1 MDAYLEIRL
10 LPDPEFAPT
19 TLMNVLFSKLHHALT
34 ALGGGK
40 IGVSFPDVEPKKPA
54 LGQRLRLH
62 GSQADLAALMASSLL
77 VGMRDHT
84 AVTAIAEVP
93 AHAKA
98 RVVRRVH
105 EKSSLDRQ
113 RRRIAKR
120 KGVSAERARE
130 MLPDSVVIKPLKLPY
145 VTVSSQSTDQKF
157 RLFIEH
163 LAIQDQAAPGKFS
176 AYGLSPTATIPWF

>member
-105 EKSSLDRQ
+105 EKAAWTGNGGGSRNVRGQRGTGAGDVARQ
-113 RRRIAKR
+113 RGDQTLETALRDGEQSEHGSKIP
-120 KGVSAERARE
+120 VVYRAFG
-130 MLPDSVVIKPLKLPY
+130 DSR
-145 VTVSSQSTDQKF
+145 SSG
-157 RLFIEH
+157 
-163 LAIQDQAAPGKFS
+163 AGK
-176 AYGLSPTATIPWF
+176 I

>member
-19 TLMNVLFSKLHHALT
+19 ILMNALFSKLHRAL
-34 ALGGGK
+34 AQSSGN
-40 IGVSFPDVEPKKPA
+40 IGVSFPDVEAKKPA

-62 GSQADLAALMASSLL
+62 GNPADLAALMASNWL

-84 AVTAIAEVP
+84 AVTGIAEVP

-105 EKSSLDRQ
+105 EKSSLERQ
-113 RRRIAKR
+113 RRRVVKR
-120 KGVSAERARE
+120 KGVSAEQARE
-130 MLPDSVVIKPLKLPY
+130 LLPDSVTIKPLKLPY
-145 VTVSSQSTDQKF
+145 VTVSSRSTDQKF

-163 LAIQDQAAPGKFS
+163 LAVQEHAVTGTFN
-176 AYGLSPTATIPWF
+176 AYGLSPTATVPWF

>member
-19 TLMNVLFSKLHHALT
+19 VLMNALFSKLHRAL
-34 ALGGGK
+34 AAQGGGK
-40 IGVSFPDVEPKKPA
+40 IGVSFPDVEAKKPA

-62 GSQADLAALMASSLL
+62 GNQTDLVALMASNWL

-84 AVTAIAEVP
+84 AVTDIAEVP

-105 EKSSLDRQ
+105 EKSSLERQ
-113 RRRIAKR
+113 RRRKVAR
-120 KGVSAERARE
+120 KGVSAEQARE
-130 MLPDSVVIKPLKLPY
+130 LLPDSVVIKPLKLPY
-145 VTVSSQSTDQKF
+145 VMVSSQSTGQKF
-157 RLFIEH
+157 RLFVEH
-163 LAIQDQAAPGKFS
+163 LAVQDQAVAGIFS
-176 AYGLSPTATIPWF
+176 AYGLSPTATVPWF

>member
-19 TLMNVLFSKLHHALT
+19 VLMNALFSKLHRALV
-34 ALGGGK
+34 AQGGGK
-40 IGVSFPDVEPKKPA
+40 IGVSFPDVEAKQPT

-62 GSQADLAALMASSLL
+62 GNQTDLAALMASSWL

-84 AVTAIAEVP
+84 AVTDIAEVP
-93 AHAKA
+93 THAKA

-105 EKSSLDRQ
+105 EKSSLERQ
-113 RRRIAKR
+113 RRRMAKR
-120 KGVSAERARE
+120 KGVSAEQARE
-130 MLPDSVVIKPLKLPY
+130 LLPDSVIIKPVKLPY

-163 LAIQDQAAPGKFS
+163 LPIQEQAITGTFS
-176 AYGLSPTATIPWF
+176 AYGLSSTATVPWF

>member
-19 TLMNVLFSKLHHALT
+19 VLMNALFSKLHRALV
-34 ALGGGK
+34 AQGGGK
-40 IGVSFPDVEPKKPA
+40 IGVSFPDVEAKKPA

-62 GSQADLAALMASSLL
+62 GVQADLATLMTSNWLI
-77 VGMRDHT
+77 GMRDHT

-93 AHAKA
+93 AHAKS

-105 EKSSLDRQ
+105 EKSSLERQ
-113 RRRIAKR
+113 RRRMAKR
-120 KGVSAERARE
+120 KGVSAEQARE
-130 MLPDSVVIKPLKLPY
+130 MLPDSVIIKPVKLPY

-163 LAIQDQAAPGKFS
+163 LAIQDQAVVGTFS
-176 AYGLSPTATIPWF
+176 AYGLSSTATVPWF